1 MGKYVAVGVLAVIVL
16 AAATYE
22 APAQQGKTQ
31 QTDASVTGTYGG
43 ETAETAIQPNKRA
56 EGEVPIG
63 IPGTKPTTSDKTGEV
78 LPNKPASQA
87 REEILQYTV
96 KAGQNLRQVAK
107 ELIGDA
113 SRWRELYAANKDR
126 IGADPNQLK
135 KGMVLVWKKVEGAI
149 AKMATARRN
158 EARSV
163 PASVPRQTGGYVVA
177 KGDTLY
183 RIAKKKLGEGQP
195 LQGDHAD
202 QQPRQPDPPGRPAP
216 EAASALENTFFQLTT
231 PAGREMVSRPAVLV
245 LDDGLASQPALECGL
260 PTGFAQAWEGAIEGG
275 QAVTAW
281 VGVSCSALSV
291 RTRVRGER
299 RSAPGGVV
307 TRARA

>member
-22 APAQQGKTQ
+22 APAQQSKTQ
-31 QTDASVTGTYGG
+31 TTDASVTGTYGG
-43 ETAETAIQPNKRA
+43 EAGETAIQPNKRA

-63 IPGTKPTTSDKTGEV
+63 IPGATPTSDKTGEV
-78 LPNKPASQA
+78 LPNKPAAQA

-149 AKMATARRN
+149 TKLATARRTQ
-158 EARSV
+158 ARSV
-163 PASVPRQTGGYVVA
+163 PASIPRQTGGYVVA

-183 RIAKKKLGEGQP
+183 RIAKKQLGKGSRYKEIMQINGLQSPTLRAGQRLKMP
-195 LQGDHAD
+195 Q
-202 QQPRQPDPPGRPAP
+202 R
-216 EAASALENTFFQLTT
+216 
-231 PAGREMVSRPAVLV
+231 
-245 LDDGLASQPALECGL
+245 
-260 PTGFAQAWEGAIEGG
+260 
-275 QAVTAW
+275 
-281 VGVSCSALSV
+281 
-291 RTRVRGER
+291 
-299 RSAPGGVV
+299 
-307 TRARA
+307 